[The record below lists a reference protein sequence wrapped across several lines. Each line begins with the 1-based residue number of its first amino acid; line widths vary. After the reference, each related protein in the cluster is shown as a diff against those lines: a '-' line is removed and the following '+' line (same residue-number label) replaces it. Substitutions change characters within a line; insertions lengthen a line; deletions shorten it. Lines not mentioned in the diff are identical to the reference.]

1 MTTPC
6 NSAVATT
13 TQNTALLVA
22 SGGDVDE
29 LLTKVFTSEGWSIQ
43 RVEDNQH
50 ILALVKDKPFV

>member
-29 LLTKVFTSEGWSIQ
+29 LLTNVLASEGWSIQ
-43 RVEDNQH
+43 RMRQS
-50 ILALVKDKPFV
+50 KDMVDSERGS